1 LERIKTMRNSRTSK
15 YNKKVSYFVQSNG
28 MWWDV
33 VEFPSNDIVRT
44 FKTKEEAE
52 LLSEQINH
60 VKPFGEDKLPPFMKG
75 NDRSVDISE

>member
-1 LERIKTMRNSRTSK
+1 
-15 YNKKVSYFVQSNG
+15 

-52 LLSEQINH
+52 QLSEQINH

>member
-1 LERIKTMRNSRTSK
+1 MRNSRTSK

-44 FKTKEEAE
+44 FKTKDEAE
-52 LLSEQINH
+52 QLSEQINH

>member
-1 LERIKTMRNSRTSK
+1 
-15 YNKKVSYFVQSNG
+15 

>member
-1 LERIKTMRNSRTSK
+1 MRNSRTSK
-15 YNKKVSYFVQSNG
+15 YNKKVSYFVQKNG

-44 FKTKEEAE
+44 FTTQSDAE
-52 LLSEQINH
+52 SLSEQINR

>member
-1 LERIKTMRNSRTSK
+1 MRNSRTSK